1 MINLIIHEFRRSLS
15 GKIVCLGLILMPEIM
30 LLIGINGV
38 KRSEFDTGP
47 YPEKAKGHPVSA
59 GERNSLDRK
68 SVV

>member
-38 KRSEFDTGP
+38 KRSEFGAPSTFEGTLL
-47 YPEKAKGHPVSA
+47 GI
-59 GERNSLDRK
+59 GMT
-68 SVV
+68 